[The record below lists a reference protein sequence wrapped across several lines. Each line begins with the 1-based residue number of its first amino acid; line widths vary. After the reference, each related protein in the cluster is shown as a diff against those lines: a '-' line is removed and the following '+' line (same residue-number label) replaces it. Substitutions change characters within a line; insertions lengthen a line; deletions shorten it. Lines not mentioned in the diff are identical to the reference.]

1 MKMAKEILGRC
12 PSLPWHAH
20 FRPHFMVLTLSQG
33 LQDKKRVWR
42 GKGEGEESGGEGKK
56 SGTCVLQEGGGC
68 QGVSVVVVIAP
79 RCAGNIFRF
88 YL

>member
-1 MKMAKEILGRC
+1 MA
-12 PSLPWHAH
+12 
-20 FRPHFMVLTLSQG
+20 LTLSQG

-42 GKGEGEESGGEGKK
+42 GKGEGKESGGEGKK
-56 SGTCVLQEGGGC
+56 SGTCVLHEAEGGGC
-68 QGVSVVVVIAP
+68 LGVSVAVVIAP